1 MSRLARGHV
10 EARERACRGRE
21 ESRAW
26 SLEKLRRA
34 NDGGL
39 SADSLTL
46 LLRQSSQRCSPRR
59 CMRGFCA
66 GGSLGR
72 KERGRSLEDALVEN

>member
-1 MSRLARGHV
+1 MSRLTRGHA
-10 EARERACRGRE
+10 EGAKKAERE
-21 ESRAW
+21 
-26 SLEKLRRA
+26 KA

-39 SADSLTL
+39 SADSITL
-46 LLRQSSQRCSPRR
+46 LLRQSSQRCCPRR